1 MLSQPRVLAFQVFST
16 SFVFTAFSQSFHG
29 FLTASPRRMVFIKHK
44 QRLNAKAGKNEKR
57 IIMKKTTPAIIFTIL
72 ITTFLIAAM
81 LLIGQNAL
89 NALPASAAA
98 AVMMI

>member
-1 MLSQPRVLAFQVFST
+1 MVSQPRVLAFQVFST

-29 FLTASPRRMVFIKHK
+29 LLTASPRKMVFIKHT
-44 QRLNAKAGKNEKR
+44 QRLISIADKTKKR
-57 IIMKKTTPAIIFTIL
+57 LIMKKTTPAIIFTIL

-98 AVMMI
+98 AAMML